1 MRNLSPQQEQA
12 VLNLRIPGMHF
23 FKDGIAGIEKVI
35 DHASRESKNP
45 IPLPIDMKI
54 QNDVRD
60 ELQKKYK

>member
-1 MRNLSPQQEQA
+1 
-12 VLNLRIPGMHF
+12 MHF
-23 FKDGIAGIEKVI
+23 FKDGIAGIEKMF
-35 DHASRESKNP
+35 DDAFRESKNP